1 MTTYIYRD
9 FNREPCPDGSGTR
22 LSNMYFGSIIVDV
35 LTGHRLQAVVE
46 GLQENGNHVTPID
59 YPCGQGILQ
68 ITVHPDVDIYD
79 AIMAVLDKLT
89 ADHTKLVT
97 RGAIHQDFLVC
108 SDALVRAHP
117 ELCRDDE
124 ACQPHI
130 GGPYMLFTRETLK
143 YVDVYDDSKDADED
157 RGFLVLEGAVD
168 ASGQFTYDYPVIS
181 STMPRKYYELTR
193 GKPVWKVT
201 YQDLYPNPLYTQEI
215 GFIYRDFLMDDALEP
230 VGVRLLFVAA
240 DAVEVQATGL
250 SLSATRYGVES
261 HGDLY
266 STIIEILDN
275 ITEEHQDVLQEACYR
290 DYVYC
295 SRDGGDVDPLSCR
308 KYARK
313 DSVDSE
319 DPTHQ
324 DLGGGWFVCNDYTV
338 SYMCLPSFT

>member
-9 FNREPCPDGSGTR
+9 FNRERLEDGSGTR

-89 ADHTKLVT
+89 ADHDDALCDYRGDDGEILV

-130 GGPYMLFTRETLK
+130 GGPYMPFTRETLK
-143 YVDVYDDSKDADED
+143 YADVYDDSKDADED
-157 RGFLVLEGAVD
+157 RRFLVLEGAVD
-168 ASGQFTYDYPVIS
+168 ASGHFSYDYPVIS
-181 STMPRKYYELTR
+181 STMPREYYELTR
-193 GKPVWKVT
+193 GKPVWAVT
-201 YQDLYPNPLYTQEI
+201 YQDLYPTK
-215 GFIYRDFLMDDALEP
+215 
-230 VGVRLLFVAA
+230 
-240 DAVEVQATGL
+240 GL
-250 SLSATRYGVES
+250 
-261 HGDLY
+261 
-266 STIIEILDN
+266 
-275 ITEEHQDVLQEACYR
+275 
-290 DYVYC
+290 
-295 SRDGGDVDPLSCR
+295 
-308 KYARK
+308 
-313 DSVDSE
+313 
-319 DPTHQ
+319 
-324 DLGGGWFVCNDYTV
+324 
-338 SYMCLPSFT
+338 